1 MESFDLVV
9 IGCGPAGEKGAAQ
22 AAWAGKRVAVV
33 EKGPHLGG
41 ACANTG
47 TLASKTLRESALL
60 LSGYRQR
67 QVPGIELTLK
77 RDPSVADFMAHKE
90 AVCAAERARIASNL
104 ARHGVTLVSGPAT
117 FEDPNTVRVGERLL
131 RGDVILIA
139 TGTVPHRPPGIPFQ
153 APHVDDSDEIL
164 ALDRLPRSLIVAG
177 AGVIGSEYASI
188 FATLGCAVTL
198 VDGRRQLMPFL
209 DAELAGLLTT
219 HLRDRLGVTLALGET
234 IAATRPTG
242 TEVTITLES
251 GRHITAERLLVCAGR
266 RAATASLGLDRIGV
280 LTDERGQIR
289 VDGDYRTS
297 LPHIYAAGDVIGFPA
312 LASVSMEQA
321 RLAMCH
327 AFGLTYKKRVPNEL
341 PLGIYTIPE
350 VGAVGLTEAEA
361 RGRGLDVEV
370 GRARYADNARGQIEG
385 DREGLLKL
393 VFRAEDRVVVG
404 VHVIGESATELV
416 HLGELVMRSGGTLQA
431 FIDLVFNYP
440 TLGELYKY
448 AAYDGLG
455 ALARRGIATG

>member
-1 MESFDLVV
+1 MDFDLVV

-33 EKGPHLGG
+33 EKSRNLGG

-67 QVPGIELTLK
+67 QVPGIELSVK

-90 AVCAAERARIASNL
+90 AVCAAERARIAANL
-104 ARHGVTLVSGPAT
+104 DRHHITLLTGEARFV
-117 FEDPNTVRVGERLL
+117 DPHTIRVGERTVTASVFLL
-131 RGDVILIA
+131 A
-139 TGTVPHRPPGIPFQ
+139 TGTVPHRPPGIAFRSQ
-153 APHVDDSDEIL
+153 RIDDSDEIL
-164 ALDRLPRSLIVAG
+164 GLDRMPRSLVVAG

-188 FATLGCAVTL
+188 FATLGCTVTL
-198 VDGRRQLMPFL
+198 VDGRDRLLPFL
-209 DAELAGLLTT
+209 DPEISDRLAA
-219 HLRDRLGVTLALGET
+219 HLRDRLGVDLRLGDSVLSTEEREDTLA
-234 IAATRPTG
+234 
-242 TEVTITLES
+242 ITLAS
-251 GRHITAERLLVCAGR
+251 GEHLVAERLLYCAGR
-266 RAATASLGLDRIGV
+266 RAATGSLGLDAIGV
-280 LTDERGQIR
+280 ALDARGYVQ
-289 VDGDYRTS
+289 VDADYRTN
-297 LPHIYAAGDVIGFPA
+297 LPHVYAAGDVIGFPA

-327 AFGLTYKKRVPNEL
+327 AFGLTYKTRVPAEL

-350 VGAVGLTEAEA
+350 VSAVGLTEAEA
-361 RGRGLDVEV
+361 RAQGMDVEV

-385 DREGLLKL
+385 DRDGFLKL

-404 VHVIGESATELV
+404 VHVIGERATELI
-416 HLGELVMRSGGTLQA
+416 HLGELVIRTGGTIHA

-455 ALARRGIATG
+455 ALARRGIRTG